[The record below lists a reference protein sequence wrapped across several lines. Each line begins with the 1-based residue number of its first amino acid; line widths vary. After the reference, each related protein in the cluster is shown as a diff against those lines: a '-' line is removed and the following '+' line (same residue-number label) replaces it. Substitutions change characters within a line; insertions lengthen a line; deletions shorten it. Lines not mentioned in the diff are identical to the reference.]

1 MVHMAKDHQIGGSLP
16 GHAIQGKG
24 QILITP
30 VDRWRLP
37 VPTTGT
43 GGIGSQPR
51 GSAVSHHNQGLI
63 DGNIRSRL
71 HDPISRGLKRHGAV
85 HRLNGFGQVKTTS
98 STTRTCTNKRQGE
111 LRPLDGPPGAV
122 KITKHGK
129 LLLEDAATAVPP
141 TVMVPQ
147 DHGHGEGKPRDPARQ
162 AKVSIGEIA
171 DKENSIGLK
180 DLQELLIRITPGA
193 MQVTS
198 NGKSQVLQ
206 SECLG
211 CGHPAPNWS

>member
-51 GSAVSHHNQGLI
+51 GSAMSHHNQGLI
-63 DGNIRSRL
+63 GGNIRSRL
-71 HDPISRGLKRHGAV
+71 HDPISRGLKRHGAI

-111 LRPLDGPPGAV
+111 LRPLNGPPGAV

-162 AKVSIGEIA
+162 AKVSIREIS
-171 DKENSIGLK
+171 DKENSIGLQG
-180 DLQELLIRITPGA
+180 LQKLLIRIAPGA
-193 MQVTS
+193 MEVTS

-211 CGHPAPNWS
+211 CCHPAPNWS